1 MRKLVLLFIL
11 SLVMVIAYQN
21 WLLQRHNIDA
31 SPNVI
36 IGEWRK
42 ELDGRLE
49 QDKDA
54 AGKVGAVSKS
64 SLKQMWDAWGER
76 LFGSRADGQQESV
89 EGGG

>member
-1 MRKLVLLFIL
+1 MRKLLLLFIL

-36 IGEWRK
+36 IGEWRR

-49 QDKDA
+49 QSKET
-54 AGKVGAVSKS
+54 AGKNGALSKK

-76 LFGSRADGQQESV
+76 LFGSRTDDREESV
-89 EGGG
+89 AGGG